1 MLVKKYNSLV
11 IELTSFILKHNELE
25 AIKIDAEFDLK
36 WRLTQLY
43 KDVAEED
50 EQKFIDTAG
59 MQGHLMTSA
68 QKREIAKKEKVAEQE
83 QQNRQQG
90 LSDLTEISKKT
101 TDKSW
106 AKSLY
111 RRAVRRCHP
120 DTLKVAD
127 NDYKKELTD
136 LYKNITESYENSNLD
151 ILMVESYKLFI
162 KPKKV
167 IGDQIAILES
177 SKISYDRKIKDILA
191 SQGYTWSTFDDD
203 LKENFLINLMKQQG
217 VKFVDRS
224 KVKEVLKRKISSRK
238 PGQKPKNN
246 LRDRI
251 KNKKLSI

>member
-1 MLVKKYNSLV
+1 MLTSRYESL
-11 IELTSFILKHNELE
+11 IAELTSFILKHEELTV
-25 AIKIDAEFDLK
+25 IKKDAEFDLK
-36 WRLTQLY
+36 WRLTQLF
-43 KDVAEED
+43 KEVSEED
-50 EQKFIDTAG
+50 EQKFIELSG
-59 MQGHLMTSA
+59 MQGHLITSA
-68 QKREIAKKEKVAEQE
+68 QKKEMLKREKALSEKKSSTRSEISE
-83 QQNRQQG
+83 
-90 LSDLTEISKKT
+90 LTEITKNT
-101 TDKSW
+101 TNIAW

-120 DTLKVAD
+120 DTIKVSD
-127 NDYKKELTD
+127 DSYKKELVQV
-136 LYKNITESYENSNLD
+136 YKAITESYENSNLD
-151 ILMVESYKLFI
+151 ILMVESCKLFI